1 MEIKSKRI
9 LKGTN
14 TTLSRLL
21 VNDTFFG
28 YVLEDTDRGLLQG
41 MPLAEIQRIK
51 VPARTAIPAGRYR
64 VDITWSSRFK
74 RKMIILIGVPGFA
87 GIRCHSGNKHVD
99 TDGCLLPGFKSGTQN
114 GEFMVGDSRLAS
126 EALHKAVL
134 AALTAGEEVW
144 WTITQDY
151 Q

>member
-9 LKGTN
+9 LKGAN
-14 TTLSRLL
+14 STLSRLR
-21 VNDTFFG
+21 VNDKFFG
-28 YVLEDTDRGLLQG
+28 YVLEDTDRGLIQG

-51 VPARTAIPAGRYR
+51 VPARTAIPTGRYR
-64 VDITWSSRFK
+64 VDITWSNRFK
-74 RKMIILIGVPGFA
+74 RKMIILIGVPGFS
-87 GIRCHSGNKHVD
+87 GIRSHSGNTHQN
-99 TDGCLLPGFKSGTQN
+99 TDGCLLTGFKSGTEN